1 MGFRQ
6 QTGLHRPTALI
17 GVGLIALATLTW
29 FDARGMTMA
38 ANYGVGADAASYFVA
53 LVLLV
58 LGAGHLIAAMRPGI
72 EAEEADWGA
81 VAWILLA
88 LTGLIGSIWAGLGF
102 ILGSTLL
109 FALTA
114 RAFGRRALIA
124 DLLIGAVLATLIFLL
139 FNKLL
144 RLALPAGPLE
154 RLF

>member
-1 MGFRQ
+1 MAR
-6 QTGLHRPTALI
+6 TSGLHRPTAII
-17 GVGLIALATLTW
+17 GTGLLVIAAVTW
-29 FDARGMTMA
+29 MDARSMTIA

-53 LVLLV
+53 GFLAV
-58 LGAGHLIAAMRPGI
+58 LGLAHLASAMRPGP
-72 EAEEADWGA
+72 EADEADWGA

-88 LTGLIGSIWAGLGF
+88 LCGLIGAIWTGAGF

-114 RAFGRRALIA
+114 RAFGRRALAI
-124 DLLIGAVLATLIFLL
+124 DLVIGLVMATLIFLL

-144 RLALPAGPLE
+144 KLALPTGPLE